1 MNLFLIRH
9 GQSTGNVA
17 GRFQGW
23 SNLPLTGEGRRQA
36 ERTGAFLAQYAER
49 ERLPI
54 AALYSSDLDRAW
66 HTAEAIGR
74 HLGLAP
80 VADADLREMNFGAIE
95 GMTGDEWKT
104 VYPELIPAWARHDNP
119 AFGWPGGETRQ
130 AFYDRLTTTFD
141 RLMAAHPPDANLVI
155 VTHGAVI
162 GTYLA
167 HLDTGEPHEWRRFI
181 ITNCSISRVEFT
193 PGADH
198 PLGVACILTSNE
210 TAHLADD
217 PINEV

>member
-23 SNLPLTGEGRRQA
+23 SNLPLTDEGRRQA
-36 ERTGAFLAQYAER
+36 ERTGAFLAQYTQQAEM
-49 ERLPI
+49 PI

-66 HTAEAIGR
+66 YTAEAIGR
-74 HLGLAP
+74 HLGLTP
-80 VADADLREMNFGAIE
+80 IQDLGLREMNFGAIE
-95 GMTGDEWKT
+95 GMTGDEWKE
-104 VYPELIPAWARHDNP
+104 VFPELIPAWAAHDNP

-130 AFYDRLTTTFD
+130 AFYDRLTATFD
-141 RLMAAHPPDANLVI
+141 GIMARHPPEANLVI

-167 HLDTGEPHEWRRFI
+167 HLDTGEPHEWRRFVI
-181 ITNCSISRVEFT
+181 NNCSISRVEFT
-193 PGADH
+193 PGTDH
-198 PLGVACILTSNE
+198 VHGVACILASNE
-210 TAHLADD
+210 IAHLAND
-217 PINEV
+217 PIEQI

>member
-23 SNLPLTGEGRRQA
+23 SNLPLTDEGRRQA
-36 ERTGAFLAQYAER
+36 ERTGTFLAQYTRQEQM
-49 ERLPI
+49 PI

-66 HTAEAIGR
+66 YTAEAIGR
-74 HLGLAP
+74 HLSLAP
-80 VADADLREMNFGAIE
+80 IQDLGLREMNFGAIE
-95 GMTGDEWKT
+95 GMTGDEWKE
-104 VYPELIPAWARHDNP
+104 VFPELIPSWAAHDNQ

-130 AFYDRLTTTFD
+130 AFYDRLTATFD
-141 RLMAAHPPDANLVI
+141 AIMARHPPDANLVI

-181 ITNCSISRVEFT
+181 INNCSISRVEFT
-193 PGADH
+193 PGTDH
-198 PLGVACILTSNE
+198 PQGVACILASNE
-210 TAHLADD
+210 IAHLADD
-217 PINEV
+217 PIEQI